1 MNGYSTTQ
9 ILPSGLSKRLQS
21 TSWPR
26 VFVDGGDNRI
36 ARELLLS
43 ARKDER
49 ILDDADSAVGFIE
62 AHASYGLCE
71 A

>member
-9 ILPSGLSKRLQS
+9 IAPSGLSKRMQS
-21 TSWPR
+21 ISWPW
-26 VFVDGGDNRI
+26 VFVDGGDDRI

-43 ARKDER
+43 ARKDEW

-62 AHASYGLCE
+62 SHASYGLCE

>member
-9 ILPSGLSKRLQS
+9 IPPSGLSKRMQS

-43 ARKDER
+43 ACKDER
-49 ILDDADSAVGFIE
+49 ILDDANTAVGFIE
-62 AHASYGLCE
+62 SHASYGLCE